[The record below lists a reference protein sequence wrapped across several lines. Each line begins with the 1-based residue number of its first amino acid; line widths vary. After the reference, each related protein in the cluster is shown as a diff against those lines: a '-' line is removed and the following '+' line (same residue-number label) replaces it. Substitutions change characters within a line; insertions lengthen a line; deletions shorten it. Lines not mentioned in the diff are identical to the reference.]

1 MIAALIMATAAT
13 AGMKP
18 LPINAEPLNLQMSPA
33 AAAGQ
38 LAAQSGEHRRSRYL
52 LPEADR
58 PSEDSDGIQFRWKFK
73 KIKMTMPIPSI

>member
-13 AGMKP
+13 AGMKA
-18 LPINAEPLNLQMSPA
+18 LPVHASSLNLQMSPA
-33 AAAGQ
+33 VAAGQ
-38 LAAQSGEHRRSRYL
+38 LAAQSSEHRRSRYL

-58 PSEDSDGIQFRWKFK
+58 PSQDNDGIQFRWKFK